1 MGLAQPCSLKPAT
14 AMTGTGL
21 IEALVALLIVSFGM
35 LVMIEVEAKL
45 RSIADIAKQRGE
57 AMHLAQQE
65 MEQLRAY
72 SVLALGA
79 NPLAGTW
86 SYAEIHDPQ
95 AINHDAGDPDS
106 NATFSLIRRVTD
118 WSEPQ
123 QKAVRIEVH
132 WHDRSG
138 AEQFVVI
145 DSLIARADPGL
156 SGSLGIAPSS
166 TALQGPAGRHP
177 AIPLKAKDLG
187 DRSSVFKPTSTAM
200 VVWIFN
206 NLTGNITGTCTVRK
220 DMTTAALT
228 AADLA
233 DCRNNTRAYL
243 LSGFVRFSDQIAP
256 DKSRNGSRVLPL
268 AMALLLTRS
277 GPQNLPNA
285 ECFDDSA
292 QTAQGYVSYY
302 CSVYPSSSEPQSW
315 TGQLSV
321 NGIALG
327 GSDWKICRYSADQDG
342 DGQIA
347 NAEHPLS
354 YSQVTGSL
362 ANQNFL
368 VIPAVTSCPTGQAI
382 NPQAGNFSNITTVLH
397 QR

>member
-1 MGLAQPCSLKPAT
+1 MGLARPCHLKPAT
-14 AMTGTGL
+14 AMAGTSL

-35 LVMIEVEAKL
+35 LAMVEVEGKL
-45 RSIADIAKQRGE
+45 RRSADIAKQRGE

-72 SVLALGA
+72 SVLTLGA

-86 SYAEIHDPQ
+86 SYAEIQDPQ
-95 AINHDAGDPDS
+95 AINFDAGDPDS
-106 NATFSLIRRVTD
+106 NATFSLIRQVTD

-177 AIPLKAKDLG
+177 AIPFNAKDLG
-187 DRSSVFKPTSTAM
+187 DRSSVFKPKATAM
-200 VVWIFN
+200 VAWIFN
-206 NLTGNITGTCTVRK
+206 NLTGNITGTCPVRK

-233 DCRNNTRAYL
+233 NCRNNTSAYM
-243 LSGFVRFSDQIAP
+243 LSGFVRFPGQIAP
-256 DKSRNGSRVLPL
+256 DKLRGGSRVLPL
-268 AMALLLTRS
+268 EMALMMTDN
-277 GPQNLPNA
+277 GHQTLPSA

-292 QTAQGYVSYY
+292 ETAQGYVSYY
-302 CSVYPSSSEPQSW
+302 CSVYPNNGEPQIWS
-315 TGQLSV
+315 GQLAV
-321 NGIALG
+321 NGIALS

-342 DGQIA
+342 DRQIS
-347 NAEHPLS
+347 NAEHPLV

-368 VIPAVTSCPTGQAI
+368 VIPAVENCPTGQAI